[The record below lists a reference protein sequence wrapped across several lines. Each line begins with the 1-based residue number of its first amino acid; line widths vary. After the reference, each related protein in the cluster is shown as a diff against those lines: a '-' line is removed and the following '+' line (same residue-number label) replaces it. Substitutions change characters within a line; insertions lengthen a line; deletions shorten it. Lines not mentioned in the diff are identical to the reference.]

1 MSEYIEVETYFTDDP
16 EVIVLSSN
24 LNLGEEGEE
33 NYSCIEE
40 MEEGTA
46 VAQTLAKVEGL
57 KSLRIYGKSIEIN
70 RDPNFDWHIIVA
82 EVNSALKDF
91 FL

>member
-1 MSEYIEVETYFTDDP
+1 MSEYIEVKTNFTDDP
-16 EVIVLSSN
+16 DVIVLSSN
-24 LNLGEEGEE
+24 LILGEESEE
-33 NYSCIEE
+33 IYTSIEE

-57 KSLRIYGKSIEIN
+57 KSLIIYGKSIEIT
-70 RDPNFDWHIIVA
+70 RDPNFDWHVIVA